1 MSKVADLVFE
11 VAKPIVEKLGF
22 ELVEVSY
29 NKTRDGKDLSLS
41 IYHKDRPVTIEDCEL
56 VSKTLDAPLD
66 ELNPTN
72 DESYTLSVGSL
83 GLDREIK
90 TDADFNRSLGKEL
103 EISLYQMLNKSKNY
117 VGVLESFDEDSITI
131 KTNKEKVIIARDN
144 IASAKLYIK
153 I

>member
-1 MSKVADLVFE
+1 MSKVADLVFDF
-11 VAKPIVEKLGF
+11 AGPIVEKLGF

-29 NKTRDGKDLSLS
+29 DKTKNGKELSLS

-66 ELNPTN
+66 ELNPTG
-72 DESYTLSVGSL
+72 DESYILSVGSL

-90 TDADFNRSLGKEL
+90 TDADLNRSLGKEL
-103 EISLYQMLNKSKNY
+103 EISLYKMQNKTKNF
-117 VGVLESFDEDSITI
+117 VGVLESFDRETITI
-131 KTNKEKVIIARDN
+131 KNEKEKVILARDN
-144 IASAKLYIK
+144 IASARLYIK

>member
-1 MSKVADLVFE
+1 MSKVADLVFDF
-11 VAKPIVEKLGF
+11 ASPIVEKLGF

-29 NKTRDGKDLSLS
+29 DKTKNGKELSLS

-66 ELNPTN
+66 ELNPTG
-72 DESYTLSVGSL
+72 DESYILSVGSL

-90 TDADFNRSLGKEL
+90 TDADLNRSLGKEL
-103 EISLYQMLNKSKNY
+103 EISLYKMQNKTKNF
-117 VGVLESFDEDSITI
+117 VGVLESFDRETITI
-131 KTNKEKVIIARDN
+131 KNEKEKVILARDN
-144 IASAKLYIK
+144 IASARLYIK